1 MGMAA
6 AQAKLLSLTA
16 RRSDINYQLS
26 SLMRGKLDLM
36 TQASNAADALSAAQR
51 NNNIFV
57 MTTSDNQQTQLSF
70 NSLSKEGLTIVDA
83 KGRTIVP
90 SSYRGNV
97 KGLAN
102 VLPASHPAVKSY
114 DGDFVPKTKL
124 TKNYVSIPENTIPMF
139 AETDPENREQKTV
152 KKYESNEIDINT
164 LSGIEEYYNAALSY
178 GNLYEFFGKNNTIGL
193 VLSNENNFADYKETE
208 AVGKGNNYTYA
219 NYNVYTSDYCK
230 RQQDLDTLFVENFR
244 SECGEQID
252 TESEV
257 GKLNNVL
264 MGGDN
269 DKNIVKRYT
278 EYKNREF
285 QTEVNW
291 ATSKNVIN
299 NHIRNSNNKEIT
311 YVSNA
316 EQFITAL
323 LKKATV
329 TTNEG
334 LQSNA
339 NIMLLNDIDL
349 DDMLQDE
356 DGKGGLKAFI
366 QNEISTLDFN
376 NADDKKKTAYNN
388 AMNTFLDVTNSV
400 YNDNNWK
407 NNENNICKM
416 FENLATAYGINT
428 SNLSGKN
435 IIEKINN
442 ISDDVIANWSSE
454 QKQFRKNAQDLYTL
468 FEVIEQKDKKRDI
481 ELSNGA
487 KLTKNEC
494 SDWSKLSSQI
504 AAAAAA
510 AAAVG
515 GTESKSGI
523 DASVLANV
531 YAKYFSCG
539 TNDKFNEDFTNFIQI
554 DKFTG
559 AIGGGGFAINNLKM
573 AATSGAASMFGTLD
587 NATLHGIYMEN
598 ANVIGYYG
606 NKDSTASLKYGAIL
620 AHEVKNNSCTLLTV
634 KGDGITTNTQDNIKN
649 LSISN
654 ATNYFNQEDL
664 SYASRSAKVARFA
677 GLVGTDSRTS
687 ENLNDVYTNLGVKP
701 NDISSNGGKFYSTG
715 WTYDMSNNNI
725 AYQKFQ
731 PGYSQHYK
739 TVSMGIRTDGKE
751 GGILCSSNSNINTC
765 TGKAPTTDVRRVE
778 TNQVANGISAS
789 TALLTAARVI
799 NGEISNKTPNEIE
812 NESLFNGKIR
822 LFQTKTE
829 TKADKNKEI
838 SGWDKDID
846 WDNWEYVDE
855 NFVDNDGSVTLVK
868 KHGEETEEYLQIK
881 DLLEFYKEQ
890 NVRVEYDENRETGCF
905 TYSASGYSIDVEYKE
920 DLNKYLSDNYLYK
933 VENNDSSIVVYERDK
948 VVDIDS
954 SQLVFVDDIEAV
966 LDKNIKNGVWFV
978 QGASV
983 SDASKYERKSLDE
996 IGISE
1001 TTDEKADAVAQAE
1014 YDRKIREIEIQE
1026 EKYDA
1031 QITEL
1036 ESTLKGIEQEIENQ
1050 EKIVKQNI
1058 QSSFSTFSS

>member
-152 KKYESNEIDINT
+152 KKYESDEIDINT

-178 GNLYEFFGKNNTIGL
+178 GNLYEFFGKNNTVGL
-193 VLSNENNFADYKETE
+193 VLSNNNNFAMYDETQ
-208 AVGKGNNYTYA
+208 AVGKGNNYTYT
-219 NYNVYTSDYCK
+219 NYNMYTNDFC
-230 RQQDLDTLFVENFR
+230 RREANLDTLFVENFG
-244 SECGEQID
+244 SECGKKID
-252 TESEV
+252 IKNNV
-257 GKLNNVL
+257 GKINNEL
-264 MGGDN
+264 MGGDE
-269 DKNIVKRYT
+269 KSIKAYT
-278 EYKNREF
+278 TYENRSF
-285 QTEVNW
+285 QTAVDWE
-291 ATSKNVIN
+291 TSKNVIN
-299 NHIRNSNNKEIT
+299 KHIKSRNPDNTEIT

-329 TTNEG
+329 TNKG
-334 LQSNA
+334 IQSNA

-356 DGKGGLKAFI
+356 NGKGGLKAFI
-366 QNEISTLDFN
+366 QQKLEKYSNIGSCSIKDSKGNITADLLKQYQSQLPNNGSDKTEDGIEFN
-376 NADDKKKTAYNN
+376 
-388 AMNTFLDVTNSV
+388 V
-400 YNDNNWK
+400 
-407 NNENNICKM
+407 
-416 FENLATAYGINT
+416 
-428 SNLSGKN
+428 
-435 IIEKINN
+435 
-442 ISDDVIANWSSE
+442 
-454 QKQFRKNAQDLYTL
+454 
-468 FEVIEQKDKKRDI
+468 
-481 ELSNGA
+481 LSNI
-487 KLTKNEC
+487 
-494 SDWSKLSSQI
+494 WHR
-504 AAAAAA
+504 
-510 AAAVG
+510 
-515 GTESKSGI
+515 
-523 DASVLANV
+523 
-531 YAKYFSCG
+531 YFLND
-539 TNDKFNEDFTNFIQI
+539 TQHDKFNEKFTNFIQI

-587 NATLHGIYMEN
+587 SATLHGIYMEN
-598 ANVIGYYG
+598 ANVIGYH
-606 NKDSTASLKYGAIL
+606 NSEKSNLKYGAIL
-620 AHEVKNNSCTLLTV
+620 AQEVKNNSCTLLTV
-634 KGDGITTNTQDNIKN
+634 KGDGITIKN
-649 LSISN
+649 QNDVKNLNISN
-654 ATNYFNQEDL
+654 ATDYFNQKDL
-664 SYASRSAKVARFA
+664 GYNLTSGKVGRFA

-687 ENLNDVYTNLGVKP
+687 KNLTDVFNQLGVKP
-701 NDISSNGGKFYSTG
+701 NAISSNGGKFYSTG
-715 WTYDMSNNNI
+715 WTYDMSDNNVNNHSGL
-725 AYQKFQ
+725 
-731 PGYSQHYK
+731 PGYSQLYK

-751 GGILCSSNSNINTC
+751 GGILCSSNSNINPNKYQT
-765 TGKAPTTDVRRVE
+765 PTTDVRRVE

-789 TALLTAARVI
+789 TALLTAARAI
-799 NGEISNKTPNEIE
+799 SGEISNKTPNEIE
-812 NESLFNGKIR
+812 NKSLFNGKIR

-829 TKADKNKEI
+829 TKAVKDKEI

-846 WDNWEYVDE
+846 WDDWKYVDE
-855 NFVDNDGSVTLVK
+855 NFVNNDGSITIVK

-881 DLLEFYKEQ
+881 DLLDFYKEQ
-890 NVRVEYDENRETGCF
+890 NVRVEYDENRETGYF

>member
-164 LSGIEEYYNAALSY
+164 LSGIEECYNTALQS
-178 GNLYEFFGKNNTIGL
+178 GNLYEFFAKNNTVGL
-193 VLSNENNFADYKETE
+193 VLSNNNNFEKYDETE
-208 AVGKGNNYTYA
+208 AIGKGNNYTYA

-230 RQQDLDTLFVENFR
+230 RQQDLDTLFVANFG
-244 SECGEQID
+244 SECGKQID
-252 TESEV
+252 INIDV
-257 GKLNNVL
+257 GKLNNTL
-264 MGGDN
+264 IGGDGN
-269 DKNIVKRYT
+269 SIKAYT
-278 EYKNREF
+278 TYENRSF
-285 QTEVNW
+285 QTVVDWE
-291 ATSKNVIN
+291 TSKNVIN
-299 NHIRNSNNKEIT
+299 KHIKSRNPDNTEIT

-323 LKKATV
+323 LKDASV
-329 TTNEG
+329 TSNSI
-334 LQSNA
+334 QSEA

-349 DDMLQDE
+349 DDMLEKNGND
-356 DGKGGLKAFI
+356 GLKAFI
-366 QNEISTLDFN
+366 VKQIQQFNNDFN
-376 NADDKKKTAYNN
+376 ENTTGEIDVNSLKSSPNVSIDNA
-388 AMNTFLDVTNSV
+388 NTN
-400 YNDNNWK
+400 
-407 NNENNICKM
+407 
-416 FENLATAYGINT
+416 
-428 SNLSGKN
+428 
-435 IIEKINN
+435 
-442 ISDDVIANWSSE
+442 
-454 QKQFRKNAQDLYTL
+454 R
-468 FEVIEQKDKKRDI
+468 
-481 ELSNGA
+481 
-487 KLTKNEC
+487 
-494 SDWSKLSSQI
+494 
-504 AAAAAA
+504 
-510 AAAVG
+510 
-515 GTESKSGI
+515 SGI
-523 DASVLANV
+523 RADVLINIWN
-531 YAKYFSCG
+531 KYFSN
-539 TNDKFNEDFTNFIQI
+539 TDNDKFNEKFTNFIQI

-598 ANVIGYYG
+598 ANVIGYH
-606 NKDSTASLKYGAIL
+606 NFNESNLKYGAIL
-620 AHEVKNNSCTLLTV
+620 AQEVKNNSCTLLTV
-634 KGDGITTNTQDNIKN
+634 KGDGITIKN
-649 LSISN
+649 QNDVKNLTISN
-654 ATNYFNQEDL
+654 AGNYFNKQDDNFYK
-664 SYASRSAKVARFA
+664 STICGNTARFV

-687 ENLNDVYTNLGVKP
+687 VNLTDVSTNLGVKP

-715 WTYDMSNNNI
+715 WTYDMGNNNVRRSNGL
-725 AYQKFQ
+725 A
-731 PGYSQHYK
+731 GDSQQYK

-765 TGKAPTTDVRRVE
+765 AGKAPTTDVRRVE

-789 TALLTAARVI
+789 TALLTAARAI
-799 NGEISNKTPNEIE
+799 SGEISNKTSNEIE
-812 NESLFNGKIR
+812 NKSLFNGKIR

-829 TKADKNKEI
+829 TKADKSKEI

-890 NVRVEYDENRETGCF
+890 NVRVEYDENRETGYF

>member
-510 AAAVG
+510 AAVG

-573 AATSGAASMFGTLD
+573 HGTEEASMFKTLD
-587 NATLHGIYMEN
+587 NATIHGVYMEN
-598 ANVIGYYG
+598 ANVLTNSKNEY
-606 NKDSTASLKYGAIL
+606 KAAIL
-620 AHEVKNNSCTLLTV
+620 AQEVKKNSLTIMTIRGNALAKAQAQLNAQTTTTTLDKYKEILNST
-634 KGDGITTNTQDNIKN
+634 
-649 LSISN
+649 
-654 ATNYFNQEDL
+654 ANYRER
-664 SYASRSAKVARFA
+664 YASLVYKDMRNAKNMKSSYEDIG
-677 GLVGTDSRTS
+677 GLSPIIL
-687 ENLNDVYTNLGVKP
+687 E
-701 NDISSNGGKFYSTG
+701 SNNERYYSTG
-715 WTYDMSNNNI
+715 WSFESMKELDATGFLTSRNYGTITTGIRMDAERTTSNN
-725 AYQKFQ
+725 A
-731 PGYSQHYK
+731 S
-739 TVSMGIRTDGKE
+739 VSF
-751 GGILCSSNSNINTC
+751 SSNDVSNDLGSGASEACDMRKGSKTIKQAVN
-765 TGKAPTTDVRRVE
+765 K
-778 TNQVANGISAS
+778 QSAS
-789 TALLTAARVI
+789 TALLTAARAI
-799 NGEISNKTPNEIE
+799 SGEISNKTPKEIE
-812 NESLFNGKIR
+812 NKSLFNGKIR

>member
-102 VLPASHPAVKSY
+102 VLPVSHPAVKSY

-164 LSGIEEYYNAALSY
+164 LSGIETYYDAVFSFD
-178 GNLYEFFGKNNTIGL
+178 NLYEFFGKNNTIGL

-208 AVGKGNNYTYA
+208 AVGKGNNA
-219 NYNVYTSDYCK
+219 YNIKDNDFCRSETN
-230 RQQDLDTLFVENFR
+230 LDKLFVENFR

-323 LKKATV
+323 LKDATV
-329 TTNEG
+329 TTDNRI
-334 LQSNA
+334 QSKA

-349 DDMLQDE
+349 DDMLEKNGND
-356 DGKGGLKAFI
+356 GLKAFI
-366 QNEISTLDFN
+366 VKQIRQFDKEFKDNTGAIEVSNLNSSSSASIN
-376 NADDKKKTAYNN
+376 NAS
-388 AMNTFLDVTNSV
+388 TN
-400 YNDNNWK
+400 
-407 NNENNICKM
+407 
-416 FENLATAYGINT
+416 
-428 SNLSGKN
+428 
-435 IIEKINN
+435 
-442 ISDDVIANWSSE
+442 
-454 QKQFRKNAQDLYTL
+454 R
-468 FEVIEQKDKKRDI
+468 
-481 ELSNGA
+481 
-487 KLTKNEC
+487 
-494 SDWSKLSSQI
+494 
-504 AAAAAA
+504 
-510 AAAVG
+510 
-515 GTESKSGI
+515 SGI
-523 DASVLANV
+523 RADVLINIWN
-531 YAKYFSCG
+531 KYFSN
-539 TNDKFNEDFTNFIQI
+539 TDNDKFNEKFTNFIQI

-598 ANVIGYYG
+598 ANVIGCH
-606 NKDSTASLKYGAIL
+606 NFNESNLKYGAIL
-620 AHEVKNNSCTLLTV
+620 AQEVKNNSCTLLTV
-634 KGDGITTNTQDNIKN
+634 KGDGITIKN
-649 LSISN
+649 QNDVKNLTISN
-654 ATNYFNQEDL
+654 AGNYFNKQDDTFYK
-664 SYASRSAKVARFA
+664 STICGNTARFV

-687 ENLNDVYTNLGVKP
+687 VNLTDVSTNLGVKP

-715 WTYDMSNNNI
+715 WTYDMGNNNVRRSNGL
-725 AYQKFQ
+725 A
-731 PGYSQHYK
+731 GYSQQYK

-765 TGKAPTTDVRRVE
+765 AGKAPTTDVRRVE

-799 NGEISNKTPNEIE
+799 NGEMSNKTPDEIK
-812 NESLFNGKIR
+812 NKSLFNGKIR

-829 TKADKNKEI
+829 TKADNNKEI